1 MARFSQNSSS
11 NNSSS
16 ALNYVQVAGTQQTIS
31 SAPSSIIDLN
41 ITTTGKPVQI
51 SVTGEGANASAGS
64 WLRLN
69 LFRDGVEIGN
79 AIQLESSAASEN
91 VPFAINFIDAV
102 AAGTYNYSA
111 RVTSIN
117 GGNWTFGEAAGPV
130 MNAVELTG
138 FEGDRG
144 PRGFTGDQGPQGIQG
159 PQGEPGTGGSGTI
172 PVFTSFLT
180 YEEGR
185 TSLPAINENFGWD
198 NNGLW
203 FGPTASN
210 NGEAS
215 YPVFT
220 NFTIP
225 QNTPVHVEFDMVIDA
240 FCSDIGLA
248 IYVDGTTPIWAW
260 DPDSSRIAAQFDC
273 PAIQLYGLNGMGNTD
288 SQDLNIPGPGTYRFI
303 FDYNPTLESDQVTFA
318 YSLDGNTLAQTSI
331 SEVLPAGDYRIGFA
345 SDNDGGD
352 DEEPSVNPR
361 SYIKNL
367 VIKTNPQTA
376 TETIYASTLMPGSS
390 NEVNLGNFTFEGS
403 TALVS
408 SGDMVLE
415 ADEGDST
422 VAAQIKISAGDIP
435 INIAAYETDQ
445 SSYGTGDW
453 ATAEWQSD
461 GNGAGQ
467 IVLTGI
473 TSIEQHLNN
482 FNAEFQK
489 ILINNTTLVLYSG
502 ASYGGGNASI
512 YVSQA
517 PTETTTVTE
526 LSFIQS
532 LRSGMLIDLDDES
545 LDIVATN
552 MSMDIITTGGND
564 INITSSDDLDLS
576 AEDDIRFY
584 TDTDG
589 TEKYWSMDSEGR
601 FNLPGQ
607 GYIQNPSDSSGD
619 GNGYD
624 TLKLVPDDEREEFD
638 QYIVIDPTQPNHI
651 HVRAGGT
658 PDASQADLII
668 GAERTHVRV
677 SDNYNYGGSVNV
689 TSKVSPLTGN
699 YLNTAPE
706 AGSDM
711 LVETTDLGFITEGT
725 YVYVDNTKYYV
736 TNLQTNTPIAGSSII
751 TAAGANFVPNGY
763 YTFITD
769 QGENYWAFTSE
780 GFLTGPAM
788 GYVNVYG
795 ISNPATDTYLGI
807 NSSHKVT
814 ISGTDGE
821 FLGDPEVANNQIA
834 TIGDVETA
842 QGAGANGEVTR
853 WSPNFQATGLSFTG
867 SGTTYPTYNSHYV
880 KNGRMVSFWIEID
893 LATVTNFGT
902 GQYITAL
909 PFAPLAGTMNHFQAW
924 ANVDPAQ
931 NPDIAGH
938 VVLQADH
945 LANTTAL
952 DLHYLKQAGGAN
964 SPLMEAMFTQ
974 GAPATLTTSSKIYIN
989 GTYIT
994 AE

>member
-144 PRGFTGDQGPQGIQG
+144 PRGFTGDDALWNFRGVYDLGASYAIGDVATYDGETWYRLDANGGNTGDTPTEGDFWTLIAQKGDSSGTADIADFVFTTSFQEGNTPGDDTSYMTVHNHDMEIRTTRDNAPEGPYDADISINSADDVWITANDTVEVSSVGDEVVIYTNDFNTRWAFNPDGGIHFPDDTVQTTAY
-159 PQGEPGTGGSGTI
+159 TGG
-172 PVFTSFLT
+172 
-180 YEEGR
+180 
-185 TSLPAINENFGWD
+185 D
-198 NNGLW
+198 
-203 FGPTASN
+203 TASH
-210 NGEAS
+210 G
-215 YPVFT
+215 
-220 NFTIP
+220 
-225 QNTPVHVEFDMVIDA
+225 D
-240 FCSDIGLA
+240 
-248 IYVDGTTPIWAW
+248 
-260 DPDSSRIAAQFDC
+260 
-273 PAIQLYGLNGMGNTD
+273 
-288 SQDLNIPGPGTYRFI
+288 FI
-303 FDYNPTLESDQVTFA
+303 FDAATLRVDSSSDM
-318 YSLDGNTLAQTSI
+318 I
-331 SEVLPAGDYRIGFA
+331 
-345 SDNDGGD
+345 
-352 DEEPSVNPR
+352 
-361 SYIKNL
+361 
-367 VIKTNPQTA
+367 
-376 TETIYASTLMPGSS
+376 
-390 NEVNLGNFTFEGS
+390 
-403 TALVS
+403 
-408 SGDMVLE
+408 LE
-415 ADEGDST
+415 ANEGDGT
-422 VAAQIKISAGDIP
+422 VAAQIKVGAGDIP
-435 INIAAYETDQ
+435 LEVASYRQT
-445 SSYGTGDW
+445 SSLFGTSDW
-453 ATAEWQSD
+453 STAEWQSD

-467 IVLTGI
+467 IVITGSTNVVDFLN
-473 TSIEQHLNN
+473 TS
-482 FNAEFQK
+482 FNGSFQK
-489 ILINNTTLVLYSG
+489 ITVNNEFMSVYNG
-502 ASYGGGNASI
+502 GSYGGDAATL
-512 YVSQA
+512 YVSTGPEGGTPVTLTTLTFTWSDKSGITIDYDDDEMNIIASNMQLNI
-517 PTETTTVTE
+517 ETTGNE
-526 LSFIQS
+526 
-532 LRSGMLIDLDDES
+532 
-545 LDIVATN
+545 DIY
-552 MSMDIITTGGND
+552 II
-564 INITSSDDLDLS
+564 SSDDMRLE
-576 AEDDIRFY
+576 ARDDFFIRS
-584 TDTDG
+584 D
-589 TEKYWSMDSEGR
+589 
-601 FNLPGQ
+601 
-607 GYIQNPSDSSGD
+607 GYINFVASSNENNYEWRMESNGTLEFPARGRLRNPASSSGD

-624 TLKLVPDDEREEFD
+624 TFHIIPDFSRYEYD
-638 QYIVIDPTQPNHI
+638 QYLVVDPTAPNHI
-651 HVRAGGT
+651 HIRPGGT

-736 TNLQTNTPIAGSSII
+736 TNLQTDTPIAGSSII

-842 QGAGANGEVTR
+842 QGAGANGEITR

-909 PFAPLAGTMNHFQAW
+909 PYAPLAGTMNHFQAW